1 MLCKKILIALA
12 LLSIS
17 SFAIAN
23 YEGSFFSSE
32 KLEKKIS
39 RMEHVLDLNHDQKT
53 NIKEIFDAST
63 MEIKE
68 NFNELVIIKK
78 KMMNLNPNNIDYD
91 SEIKSLSL
99 VLGKHI
105 SEQAV
110 IHGSLRKL
118 IFNELTEDQREL
130 INKRF
135 DKRDQRSIK
144 RKLRKKDSNLN
155 KNRDRKFWRLFMRG
169 FKEGSLLKTAITMA
183 VFLYHFALIIKILSI
198 LSICHDFKKIYN
210 QFY

>member
-1 MLCKKILIALA
+1 MLYEKILIALA
-12 LLSIS
+12 SLSIS

-23 YEGSFFSSE
+23 YEESFFSSE

-39 RMEHVLDLNHDQKT
+39 RMEHILDLNYDQKT

-63 MEIKE
+63 KEIKE
-68 NFNELVIIKK
+68 NFNELMIIKK

-105 SEQAV
+105 SEQAI

-130 INKRF
+130 MNKRF
-135 DKRDQRSIK
+135 DERDQRSIK
-144 RKLRKKDSNLN
+144 RKLRKKVSNLN
-155 KNRDRKFWRLFMRG
+155 KNRDRK
-169 FKEGSLLKTAITMA
+169 
-183 VFLYHFALIIKILSI
+183 V
-198 LSICHDFKKIYN
+198 
-210 QFY
+210 

>member
-1 MLCKKILIALA
+1 MLYKKILIALA

-17 SFAIAN
+17 NFAIAS
-23 YEGSFFSSE
+23 YEESFFSIE

-39 RMEHVLDLNHDQKT
+39 RMEHILDLNHDQKT

-63 MEIKE
+63 TEIKE
-68 NFNELVIIKK
+68 NFNELMIIKK
-78 KMMNLNPNNIDYD
+78 KMMNLNPNNINYD

-99 VLGKHI
+99 LLGKHI
-105 SEQAV
+105 SEQAI

-130 INKRF
+130 MNKRF

-155 KNRDRKFWRLFMRG
+155 KNRDRKF
-169 FKEGSLLKTAITMA
+169 
-183 VFLYHFALIIKILSI
+183 
-198 LSICHDFKKIYN
+198 
-210 QFY
+210 

>member
-1 MLCKKILIALA
+1 MLYKKILIALA

-17 SFAIAN
+17 NLAIAS
-23 YEGSFFSSE
+23 YEESFFSSE

-39 RMEHVLDLNHDQKT
+39 RMEHILDLNHDQKT

-63 MEIKE
+63 TEIKE
-68 NFNELVIIKK
+68 NFNELMIIKR
-78 KMMNLNPNNIDYD
+78 KMMNLNPNNINYD

-99 VLGKHI
+99 FLGKYI
-105 SEQAV
+105 SEQAI

-130 INKRF
+130 MNKRF

-155 KNRDRKFWRLFMRG
+155 KNRDRKF
-169 FKEGSLLKTAITMA
+169 
-183 VFLYHFALIIKILSI
+183 
-198 LSICHDFKKIYN
+198 
-210 QFY
+210 